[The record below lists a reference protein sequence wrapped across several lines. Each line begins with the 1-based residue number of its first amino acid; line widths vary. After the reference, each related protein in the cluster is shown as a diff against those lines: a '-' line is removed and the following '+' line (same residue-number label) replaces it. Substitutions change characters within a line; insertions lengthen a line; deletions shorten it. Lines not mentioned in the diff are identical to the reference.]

1 MSDSDSHATG
11 SPYAPQTAAETAAML
26 DAVGADDLESL
37 FDVPESVAFDGE
49 FGIDARS
56 ERAAR
61 REVAGLLGRNADLT
75 EFLAAATTTT
85 TSRASLTTS
94 PAARSS

>member
-1 MSDSDSHATG
+1 MSNSNSRATG

-26 DAVGADDLESL
+26 DVVGADDLESL

-56 ERAAR
+56 ERATR
-61 REVAGLLGRNADLT
+61 REA
-75 EFLAAATTTT
+75 LAFCAATT
-85 TSRASLTTS
+85 S
-94 PAARSS
+94 